1 MNLRNK
7 LQTKFFSILLLAIFT
22 VFLSYPKIISK
33 FPPAFNFFDKF
44 KIKLGLDLQG
54 GIRLEYKADVNQIE
68 KGKIGEAME
77 AVQDVIERR
86 VNAFGVSEP
95 LIYTTKSGS
104 DNILV
109 VELAGVKDI
118 EEAKSQIKG
127 TPILEFKEESEEKEE
142 DIKIPE
148 EVLTQLN
155 QKKKEKAEEV
165 LKKVLAGE
173 DFAQLAKEN
182 SDDPGSKEKGGE
194 YDFVKKGSFVPEYED
209 VIFNKN
215 LVNGAIYPALVES
228 SFGWYIIKKI
238 ETRGEGD
245 NQEFKSAHI
254 LFSKQSQPQPQK
266 KFISTGLTGKNLK
279 NAKVELQN
287 QGLAEP
293 QVGLKFDDEGAKLFA
308 EITKRNLDKQV
319 AIYLDGEIISAPKVQ
334 AEITNGEAVIT
345 GNFTIQ
351 EAKDLVKSLNEGAL
365 PVPINLISQ
374 NSVEASLGEV
384 SLRESLKAGAMG
396 LGLVLIF
403 MIFYY
408 RYLGLVASFSL
419 LIYTALMVSI
429 FKLSVFTPWGVT
441 FALSG
446 IAGFILSI
454 GMAVD
459 ANILIFERTKEELK
473 QGRDLLGAVKQGFER
488 AWPSIRD
495 GNFSTI
501 ITSFILVWVGT
512 GFVKGFAIILI
523 IGVVVSMFSAIV
535 ITKTILNFTL
545 RGWAEKKLWL
555 IVPSHT
561 KNSKK

>member
-7 LQTKFFSILLLAIFT
+7 IKTKFFSILLLAIFT

-165 LKKVLAGE
+165 LKKVLEGE

-215 LVNGAIYPALVES
+215 LVNGSIYPSLVES
-228 SFGWYIIKKI
+228 SFGWHIIKKI

-345 GNFTIQ
+345 GNFSIQ

-396 LGLVLIF
+396 LGLVLIC

-441 FALSG
+441 FTLSG

-459 ANILIFERTKEELK
+459 ANILVFERTKEELK
-473 QGRDLLGAVKQGFER
+473 QGRGILGAVKQGFER

-523 IGVVVSMFSAIV
+523 IGVVVSMFTAIV

-545 RGWAEKKLWL
+545 RDWAEKRIWL